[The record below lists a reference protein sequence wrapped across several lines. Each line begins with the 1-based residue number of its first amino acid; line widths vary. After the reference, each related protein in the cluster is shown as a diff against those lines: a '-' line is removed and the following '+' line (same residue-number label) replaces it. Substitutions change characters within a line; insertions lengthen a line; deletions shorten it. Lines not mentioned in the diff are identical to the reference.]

1 MAPEAPTRSGWQKGP
16 LLHHSSPP
24 QTSLGILFVSLSCCG
39 APRFL
44 QGQLRNVP
52 SAHKHTQGVSLPLLV
67 SYYCNSWCK
76 RMSCSCVKAAQNVN
90 TRGVWRLGAAALVR
104 TLLLIENKTQWPSA
118 WIAFPVRYSSS
129 DFFISSPRDF
139 PNTKRNLS
147 LSRRQ
152 IACSLF
158 ITYSWKFSSQI
169 LRNNE
174 SRRCARRSSKS
185 GLAN

>member
-52 SAHKHTQGVSLPLLV
+52 SEHKHTQGVSLPLLV

-90 TRGVWRLGAAALVR
+90 TCGVWRLGATALVR
-104 TLLLIENKTQWPSA
+104 TLLLIENKTQWPCQIFRKWFLHSK
-118 WIAFPVRYSSS
+118 
-129 DFFISSPRDF
+129 
-139 PNTKRNLS
+139 TKRVPKHKKEPFTKQETDCLQS
-147 LSRRQ
+147 FYH
-152 IACSLF
+152 LF
-158 ITYSWKFSSQI
+158 LKIFKPNPAKQWEPP
-169 LRNNE
+169 LRE
-174 SRRCARRSSKS
+174 EEQ
-185 GLAN
+185 